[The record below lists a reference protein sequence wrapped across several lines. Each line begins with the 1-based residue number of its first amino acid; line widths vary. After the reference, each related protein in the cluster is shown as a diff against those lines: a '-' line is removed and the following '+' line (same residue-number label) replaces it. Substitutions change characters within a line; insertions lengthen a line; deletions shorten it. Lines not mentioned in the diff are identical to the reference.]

1 MSTNVVAQKY
11 AQAVYEETYKNGK
24 TGLVGQELM
33 AIAKVMAPDF
43 IQFFQNPFNKLEDK
57 LTTVNQTFEGKVSAE
72 THNILKL
79 LVSKSRMHIIGDLS
93 EELNTL
99 IRNSTGQTRGK
110 LFSPVEPTKEFI
122 SQVEAELSKLLNK
135 KIELD
140 FEKDE
145 SLIAGFKVQVGG
157 WTIDDSA
164 SAHLNKIK
172 EDLMKRGL

>member
-1 MSTNVVAQKY
+1 MSNNIVAQKY
-11 AQAVYEETYKNGK
+11 AKAAYEQLNTSGK
-24 TGLVGQELM
+24 AADFGVELVQV
-33 AIAKVMAPDF
+33 AKLFDKSA
-43 IQFFQNPFNKLEDK
+43 IQFFQNPFNEKADK
-57 LTTVNQTFEGKVSAE
+57 INVINQSFEGKVSNE
-72 THNILKL
+72 MLSFL
-79 LVSKSRMHIIGDLS
+79 RLVASKSRMNFIS
-93 EELNTL
+93 EMSTEYSNLV
-99 IRNSTGQTRGK
+99 RNAAGLTRGK
-110 LFSPVEPTKEFI
+110 IYSPVDLTPEFI
-122 SQVEAELSKLLNK
+122 KQVADTLTDTLKK

>member
-1 MSTNVVAQKY
+1 MSTNIVAQKY

-24 TGLVGQELM
+24 TGQVGQEL
-33 AIAKVMAPDF
+33 IAVAKIMTSDIV
-43 IQFFQNPFNKLEDK
+43 QFFQNPFNAESDK
-57 LTTVNQTFEGKVSAE
+57 LTTINQAFEGKVSSE

-79 LVSKSRMHIIGDLS
+79 LVNKGRMNIIGDLS

-110 LFSPVEPTKEFI
+110 LLSPTEPTKEFI
-122 SQVEAELSKLLNK
+122 SQVETELSKILNK

-172 EDLMKRGL
+172 DDLMKRGL